1 MKRNKCIA
9 IGAIFIFLALISK
22 IVVNEYQISEYKSQ
36 IKDLRQAI
44 RYSELADSLLGVK
57 SDSTSRYYI
66 VHRNEKGEV
75 LTYQNMKKTIDAQ
88 ERVIEIQDIVIKNAK
103 DVYKFNY
110 AVKDSCGIVI
120 MKFWNK

>member
-1 MKRNKCIA
+1 MKRNKYIA
-9 IGAIFIFLALISK
+9 MGAIFIFLALIAK

-36 IKDLRQAI
+36 IEDLRQAI

-66 VHRNEKGEV
+66 VHRNETGEV
-75 LTYQNMKKTIDAQ
+75 LTYQDMKKTIDAQ
-88 ERVIEIQDIVIKNAK
+88 ERVIEIQDIVIKNDK

>member
-1 MKRNKCIA
+1 MKRNKYIA
-9 IGAIFIFLALISK
+9 MGAIFIFLALIAK

-36 IKDLRQAI
+36 IEDLRQAI

-75 LTYQNMKKTIDAQ
+75 LTYQDMKKTIDAQ